1 MQAQDRRAFLE
12 VVLGFAE
19 LKGKTLSGPALE
31 LYWNAMQDWT
41 LDEFKQAANALLKSS
56 EFMPTPKDFYDLRR
70 KMRPTAAEAWSLF
83 PTDPRAKRALAIAA
97 QGRNPGHIPLDE
109 LKWVQKRFMEVY
121 DELTDVDDA
130 RESVPLLA
138 VTDSDR
144 FLSDGRM
151 NPDHQRRMLALLED
165 FGNTRQ

>member
-1 MQAQDRRAFLE
+1 
-12 VVLGFAE
+12 
-19 LKGKTLSGPALE
+19 
-31 LYWNAMQDWT
+31 
-41 LDEFKQAANALLKSS
+41 
-56 EFMPTPKDFYDLRR
+56 
-70 KMRPTAAEAWSLF
+70 
-83 PTDPRAKRALAIAA
+83 
-97 QGRNPGHIPLDE
+97 
-109 LKWVQKRFMEVY
+109 MEVY